1 MKNTKFLWLAILL
14 VTSIATTT
22 SCKKECPAPP
32 EPTKEQLLTA
42 HEWLGVDRT
51 LYINDVQDTVVD
63 ISEWKL
69 LFAVNKDYFVYDNDD
84 LDEYGSWQL
93 ISGNPDVLK
102 LTEESSTVIPKL
114 ISDTEDSK
122 KEVLDANTNSTDFKI
137 EKLDE
142 DNLYFYLEDTDSG
155 GNHLKL
161 LIKFKK

>member
-1 MKNTKFLWLAILL
+1 MKNTKFLWLTILL
-14 VTSIATTT
+14 VTSIANTT
-22 SCKKECPAPP
+22 SCKKECPVD

-63 ISEWKL
+63 MSEWKL
-69 LFAVNKDYFVYDNDD
+69 LFAVNKDYFVYDNDY

-93 ISGNPDVLK
+93 ISGNPDVLR

-114 ISDTEDSK
+114 ILDTKYSK
-122 KEVLDANTNSTDFKI
+122 KHTKNTNNTDFKI

-142 DNLYFYLEDTDSG
+142 NNLYIYLEDTDSG
-155 GNHLKL
+155 GNHQKL

>member
-1 MKNTKFLWLAILL
+1 MKNTKFLWLTILL
-14 VTSIATTT
+14 ITSIATTI

-63 ISEWKL
+63 MSEWKL
-69 LFAVNKDYFVYDNDD
+69 LFAVNKDYFVYDNDY

-93 ISGNPDVLK
+93 ISGNPDVLR

-114 ISDTEDSK
+114 ISDTKYSK
-122 KEVLDANTNSTDFKI
+122 KHTKNTNNTDFKI

-142 DNLYFYLEDTDSG
+142 NNLYIYLEETDSG
-155 GNHLKL
+155 GNHQKL

>member
-63 ISEWKL
+63 MSQWKL
-69 LFAVNKDYFVYDNDD
+69 LFAVNKDYFVYENDQ
-84 LDEYGSWQL
+84 LNEYGSWQL
-93 ISGNPDVLK
+93 ISGSPDILQLTKESNP
-102 LTEESSTVIPKL
+102 VIPKPL
-114 ISDTEDSK
+114 LNIDSK
-122 KEVLDANTNSTDFKI
+122 KQVLNTNEVDFKI

-142 DNLYFYLEDTDSG
+142 NNLYIYLEDTDSG
-155 GNHLKL
+155 GNHQKL